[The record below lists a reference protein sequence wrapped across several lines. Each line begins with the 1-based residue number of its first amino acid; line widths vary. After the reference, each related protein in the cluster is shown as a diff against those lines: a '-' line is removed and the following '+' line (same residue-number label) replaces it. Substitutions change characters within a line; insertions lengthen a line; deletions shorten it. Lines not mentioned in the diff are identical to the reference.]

1 MNSMTIG
8 VQKLTKLHHNCINM
22 SKAKDRQKLSWEG
35 MFYSIQR
42 IDLLIV
48 SICGAGIYV
57 CLETIKYLSEKGYD
71 LNILIRISG
80 GLFLF
85 GIMTNFLSQILG
97 YNSNKQDFL
106 MCQTEIDIEEKITNG
121 EQSEITA
128 EDKEEI
134 DEYDER
140 SEMFSKLTDRF
151 NYLSMGF
158 MFFGLIL
165 LMWYFLFIF

>member
-1 MNSMTIG
+1 
-8 VQKLTKLHHNCINM
+8 M

-57 CLETIKYLSEKGYD
+57 CLETIKYLSDKSQD
-71 LNILIRISG
+71 ISLLVRISG

-85 GIMTNFLSQILG
+85 GIIINFLSQIFG
-97 YNSNKQDFL
+97 YKANQQDFL
-106 MCQTEIDIEEKITNG
+106 MCQTEIDAGDKISKS
-121 EQSEITA
+121 EQ
-128 EDKEEI
+128 DEI
-134 DEYDER
+134 DGYDKK

-158 MFFGLIL
+158 MFVGLVLI
-165 LMWYFLFIF
+165 MWFFLFTF

>member
-1 MNSMTIG
+1 
-8 VQKLTKLHHNCINM
+8 M

-57 CLETIKYLSEKGYD
+57 CLETIKYLSDKSED
-71 LNILIRISG
+71 ISLLVRISG

-85 GIMTNFLSQILG
+85 GIIVNFLSQIFG
-97 YNSNKQDFL
+97 YKANQQDFL
-106 MCQTEIDIEEKITNG
+106 MCQTEIDAGNKISKS
-121 EQSEITA
+121 EQG
-128 EDKEEI
+128 EI
-134 DEYDER
+134 DRYDKK
-140 SEMFSKLTDRF
+140 SEMFSKFTDRF

-158 MFFGLIL
+158 MFVGLIL
-165 LMWYFLFIF
+165 IMWFFLFTF

>member
-1 MNSMTIG
+1 
-8 VQKLTKLHHNCINM
+8 M

-57 CLETIKYLSEKGYD
+57 CLETIKYLSDKSQD
-71 LNILIRISG
+71 ISLLVRISG

-85 GIMTNFLSQILG
+85 GIIVNFLSQIFG
-97 YNSNKQDFL
+97 YKANQQDFL
-106 MCQTEIDIEEKITNG
+106 MCQTEIDAGNKISK
-121 EQSEITA
+121 SE
-128 EDKEEI
+128 KEEI
-134 DEYDER
+134 DEYDKK

-158 MFFGLIL
+158 MFVGLIL
-165 LMWYFLFIF
+165 IMWFFLFTF

>member
-1 MNSMTIG
+1 MKNNI
-8 VQKLTKLHHNCINM
+8 KM

-57 CLETIKYLSEKGYD
+57 CLETIKYLSDKSQD
-71 LNILIRISG
+71 ISLLVRISG

-85 GIMTNFLSQILG
+85 GIIVNFLSQIFG
-97 YNSNKQDFL
+97 YKANQQDFL
-106 MCQTEIDIEEKITNG
+106 MCQTEIDAGNKISK
-121 EQSEITA
+121 SE
-128 EDKEEI
+128 KEEI
-134 DEYDER
+134 DEYDKK

-158 MFFGLIL
+158 MFVGLIL
-165 LMWYFLFIF
+165 IMWFFLFTF